1 MQSVCSQTKA
11 REMSCIV
18 LYILPVI
25 YLLVLY
31 SGYVKCAVH
40 LKNKKKGKMSC
51 HFLSSFSL
59 RYTQSKNKQKKYHVT
74 PKNSPTSCNFT

>member
-1 MQSVCSQTKA
+1 MQNVRSKTKA
-11 REMSCIV
+11 SEMSCIV

-40 LKNKKKGKMSC
+40 LKNKKGKMSC
-51 HFLSSFSL
+51 HFLSL
-59 RYTQSKNKQKKYHVT
+59 LHTIEEQQKKNHVT
-74 PKNSPTSCNFT
+74 PKNSPTSCNST

>member
-1 MQSVCSQTKA
+1 MQNVRSKTKA
-11 REMSCIV
+11 REMSRIV

-40 LKNKKKGKMSC
+40 LKNKKGKMSC
-51 HFLSSFSL
+51 HFLSL
-59 RYTQSKNKQKKYHVT
+59 LHTIEEQKKNHVT
-74 PKNSPTSCNFT
+74 PKNSPTSCNST

>member
-1 MQSVCSQTKA
+1 MQNVCSQTKA

-31 SGYVKCAVH
+31 SGYAKCAVH
-40 LKNKKKGKMSC
+40 LKNKKGKMSC
-51 HFLSSFSL
+51 HFLSL
-59 RYTQSKNKQKKYHVT
+59 LHTIEEQKQQQKIM
-74 PKNSPTSCNFT
+74 